1 MTIDSLERL
10 LGEHPFFAGLPPRH
24 LALLNGCAE
33 NVVFKAGEYLFREGQ
48 TADRIYVLRHGR
60 VGLEVAPP
68 AGPPI
73 TVETLSEGE
82 VLGWSWLFPP
92 YRAHFDARALTLVR
106 AVALDGQCLRVKCEE
121 DTTLGY
127 EVARR
132 FSGIVVRRLES
143 TRLQLLDLYGQ
154 HH

>member
-1 MTIDSLERL
+1 MSVESLERV
-10 LGEHPFFAGLPPRH
+10 LGEHPFFSGLPPPY
-24 LALLNGCAE
+24 LSLLNGCAE

-48 TADRIYVLRHGR
+48 AADRIYVLRHGR

-68 AGPPI
+68 AGAPI

-92 YRAHFDARALTLVR
+92 YRAHFDAPALTLVR
-106 AVALDGQCLRVKCEE
+106 AISLDGECLRGKCDQ
-121 DTTLGY
+121 DTGLGY

-132 FSGIVVRRLES
+132 FSALVVRRLES

-154 HH
+154 RR